1 MQVRCRYYIGMI
13 RHDAETLRTGHYRET
28 ALFASLS
35 SNLHNLHT
43 NRTESIDT
51 LIEEKSI
58 CKHYLTHAI
67 YTHTQMYI
75 YITLCVF
82 YLELQ
87 ICFYKD
93 IFLFLPHNQLNRFFK
108 MM

>member
-58 CKHYLTHAI
+58 CRHYLTHAM
-67 YTHTQMYI
+67 YTHTRTHARAHKNVYI
-75 YITLCVF
+75 HYITRTLF
-82 YLELQ
+82 RAAN
-87 ICFYKD
+87 
-93 IFLFLPHNQLNRFFK
+93 LFL
-108 MM
+108 